1 MPFMHC
7 SKQCLRH
14 KHQAQAQNHLPKI
27 IQMKQNN
34 LALTFQLEQY
44 RAIFK
49 SPYIR
54 GLASAI
60 ALTAGGVSSYAHAA
74 TGDATFD
81 VDDWVKSLKDNGT
94 VTITGDKAN
103 TGDHG
108 KFEKV
113 GIQTTASGDT
123 HLTLSSQEKVLI
135 ENTVHPYTEN
145 HFTAADSKT
154 LSIKGEG
161 TIDVAAEGSST
172 NPGLFMVAKG
182 GGKLDVDVGN
192 ISVQSN
198 LQIATHGDA
207 SVASVAAKNI
217 VIGNNKFSGSTEKP
231 EESGR
236 ATIHVGGTVGHPQNF
251 SGDGTSTL
259 GNESTNITVNRDGKI
274 RLTSGKNNTVKAA
287 NVTVNGGVLSFAEG
301 KKDGTASYQVAN
313 TDVND
318 GNVTVKGGSNI
329 TIKGGSFNING
340 KSYVDLSDKLT
351 ADGASLNVADTAVI
365 AGHQDAAG
373 KGKIEVKGNA
383 SSEGTLNLSKEKL
396 VSFLTAKNAEGSQ
409 LQYVDENKQFKDPAN
424 KMGNATAGGVVL
436 SSGGGINFT
445 DSHVELA
452 DGKLKFSDKG
462 DTGAITLK
470 QDSFVRG
477 QHVSISKNIENANK
491 LNVQAKNLTLGSQ
504 KFDSSSTAL
513 GVKSLF
519 AQNVEFVA
527 ADDGN
532 YTLQDD
538 LVLQS
543 DKSETIKGCLKI
555 SSGSLT
561 IKGGDYHMEQGKDLI
576 IANVKPSTDTGPGSG
591 SGSGSTGSGSGTPSG
606 TASTAVAYAKALSG
620 EAGTGAVSG
629 EERLYALMSINGKA
643 AGEAA
648 GIADSGTT
656 STPAK
661 VALTIQ
667 DASLT
672 VNGGKLETTGENGIK
687 LVDGTLDA
695 RGASSYKIASASIE
709 LENTSSL
716 HLDGSKILELKEGKT
731 VEFKKDA
738 FAADAIK
745 TGANGNTS
753 TVNLANVGSM
763 TMDQFKDLKTKTTFE
778 GFFDGFAISDANA
791 KPEMG
796 LDELEQGTP
805 DGVYQNTQ
813 VKVPEAV
820 DQSISVGNVVVEA
833 SKPLDIAAGGGSSS
847 PDTSGNS
854 STLVKLTNAGAN
866 GNGKNNFVQTAD
878 GTITGVN
885 FKGAG
890 TALQLQ
896 GTGNI
901 GAIKAEAE
909 NQGQLLIGNNE
920 GSAPGMVTVKGD
932 IGAKDAGIGTVKV
945 QANSDLVV
953 EGSSVTTQNLQLA
966 QGSSLTAKES
976 LITITAGKNGSASS
990 AINGDIDAKEL
1001 KFDGSGSHVIAGNAS
1016 VQVENFTGSSGA
1028 TIQVGED
1035 KVGGLGADVL
1045 AKNMNLNGA
1054 TLFVDP
1060 DFNVQ
1065 ASYHVVENLAGTNDA
1080 HSAGTLSG
1088 TAVVGKNAVLAVG
1101 FESKDDVLSI
1111 IKDRLGAH
1119 GGFNSGSEIQNA
1131 LVVNK
1136 GIKLEGK
1143 DKIVVDPKAT
1153 GPDAATQAT
1162 AAVTFG
1168 ENTAMVITDN
1178 VYTVGSDGKKQGAAI
1193 DVTATDSKTVVADA
1207 KTTVLLSGKFNG
1219 NDTNVK
1225 IFAGA
1230 TNAPAI
1236 TATSTN
1242 GLLSGTIGTDGT
1254 IAKLNVNNKLLDEKF
1269 AKVSK
1274 PVREMLSETISG
1286 GNNVFDGTNGAGGEY
1301 IAKITT
1307 DSNTG
1312 LEADKAAHA
1321 AIYAGSAQASMA
1333 AVDALND
1340 AMQER
1345 AQSFAHVK
1353 KSSSQIFNQNDNLL
1367 NSTAS
1372 KPTEAVTGFWA
1383 NPNLRRTKAD
1393 GFNSSGATY
1402 GADVDL
1408 YGMSAGADLALG
1420 NLTVGAAASIGRGD
1434 AEGTGNGGGLKDDF
1448 DYYGIGAYASMAVG
1462 NFSLIGDASFNY
1474 IKHDISGYSGF
1485 AEYGN
1490 LGTKADSKAFSAG
1503 ANAMYT
1509 FNTPFFALTP
1519 HFGTRFTRL
1528 ETDSY
1533 NLGSAKGEIAN
1544 TSIDTVNIIS
1554 VPMGLTFSQDFYNNG
1569 WIVSPSLDLS
1579 VTLNEGDTELA
1590 SRTHFNGM
1598 KKDLNLNSEIMD
1610 DVTYGVKFGLNSSN
1624 GNFNSK
1630 VSVNYN
1636 GSDNTDSFS
1645 INAGASYNF

>member
-1 MPFMHC
+1 
-7 SKQCLRH
+7 
-14 KHQAQAQNHLPKI
+14 
-27 IQMKQNN
+27 MKQNN

-74 TGDATFD
+74 A
-81 VDDWVKSLKDNGT
+81 DDGVLDTDEWLKSLKDGNGT
-94 VTITGDKAN
+94 VTITGNDADK
-103 TGDHG
+103 GSGG
-108 KFEKV
+108 KFSQV
-113 GIQTTASGDT
+113 HITGASGDGV
-123 HLTLSSQEKVLI
+123 TLELKAEQKILI
-135 ENTVHPYTEN
+135 ENTKHPYTDNYFE
-145 HFTAADSKT
+145 AADSQK
-154 LSIKGEG
+154 LNIRGEG
-161 TIDVAAEGSST
+161 TIDVAAEGSSS

-192 ISVQSN
+192 INVQSN

-207 SVASVAAKNI
+207 SVASVAAQNI
-217 VIGNNKFSGSTEKP
+217 VIGNNKFSGSTDKP

-236 ATIHVGGTVGHPQNF
+236 ATIHVGGTVGNPQNF
-251 SGDGTSTL
+251 SGDGTSIL
-259 GNESTNITVNRDGKI
+259 GNESSNITVNRDGKI

-287 NVTVNGGVLSFAEG
+287 NVTVDGGVLSFAEG
-301 KKDGTASYQVAN
+301 VAGGKGTATYQVAN

-329 TIKGGSFNING
+329 TIKGGSFNLNG

-351 ADGASLNVADTAVI
+351 VDGASLNVADTAVI

-383 SSEGTLNLSKEKL
+383 ASEGTLNLSKDKL
-396 VSFLTAKNAEGSQ
+396 ISFLTARNADGSQ

-424 KMGNATAGGVVL
+424 KMGNATSGGVVL

-452 DGKLKFSDKG
+452 DSDLKFSDNG
-462 DTGAITLK
+462 GAGAITLK

-477 QHVSISKNIENANK
+477 QHVSISKNIENASK

-527 ADDGN
+527 ADNGN

-543 DKSETIKGCLKI
+543 DKSETIKGGLKI

-576 IANVKPSTDTGPGSG
+576 IANVKPSTDTGPGTG
-591 SGSGSTGSGSGTPSG
+591 SGSGSTGSGGGTPSG

-620 EAGTGAVSG
+620 EAGANAVSG

-656 STPAK
+656 SPPAK

-672 VNGGKLETTGENGIK
+672 VHGGKLETTGENGIK

-731 VEFKKDA
+731 VEFKEDA

-778 GFFDGFAISDANA
+778 GFFDGFAISNSDA

-796 LDELEQGTP
+796 LDDLEQGTP

-813 VKVPEAV
+813 VKVETNIDKSV
-820 DQSISVGNVVVEA
+820 SVGNVVVTA
-833 SKPLDIAAGGGSSS
+833 SPLDIAAGGSSS

-901 GAIKAEAE
+901 GAIKAEKE
-909 NQGQLLIGNNE
+909 NEGQLLIGNNE
-920 GSAPGMVTVKGD
+920 GSAPGKVTVKGD
-932 IGAKDAGIGTVKV
+932 IGASDKGIGTVKV

-953 EGSSVTTQNLQLA
+953 EGNSVTTQNLQLA

-1065 ASYHVVENLAGTNDA
+1065 ASYHVVENLAGANDA

-1101 FESKDDVLSI
+1101 FDSKDDVLSI

-1136 GIKLEGK
+1136 GIKLEGQ

-1178 VYTVGSDGKKQGAAI
+1178 VYTVGPDGKKTGAAI
-1193 DVTATDSKTVVADA
+1193 DVSGADNKTVVADA

-1236 TATSTN
+1236 NATSTN
-1242 GLLSGTIGTDGT
+1242 GLLSGTISPDGT
-1254 IAKLNVNNKLLDEKF
+1254 IAKLNVNTKLLDEKF

-1383 NPNLRRTKAD
+1383 SPNLRRTKAD

-1434 AEGTGNGGGLKDDF
+1434 AEGSGNGGGLKDDF

>member
-1 MPFMHC
+1 
-7 SKQCLRH
+7 
-14 KHQAQAQNHLPKI
+14 
-27 IQMKQNN
+27 MKQNN

-74 TGDATFD
+74 DGDSNLDSAKEWLD
-81 VDDWVKSLKDNGT
+81 SLKNGNGT
-94 VTITGDKAN
+94 ITITGVDTDK
-103 TGDHG
+103 GSGG
-108 KFEKV
+108 KFSQV
-113 GIQTTASGDT
+113 HITGASGDGV
-123 HLTLSSQEKVLI
+123 TLELKGEEKLLI
-135 ENTVHPYTEN
+135 ENTKHPYTDNYFEAGASQKLN
-145 HFTAADSKT
+145 
-154 LSIKGEG
+154 IRGEG
-161 TIDVAAEGSST
+161 TIDVAPEGSRT

-182 GGKLDVDVGN
+182 GGKLDVNVGN
-192 ISVQSN
+192 INVQSN
-198 LQIATHGDA
+198 MHIATHGDA
-207 SVASVAAKNI
+207 SVATVAAQNI
-217 VIGNNKFSGSTEKP
+217 VIGNNKFSGSTDKP

-236 ATIHVGGTVGHPQNF
+236 ATIHVGGTVDAPLNF
-251 SGDGTSTL
+251 SGDGTSIL
-259 GNESTNITVNRDGKI
+259 GNESSNITVNRDGKI

-301 KKDGTASYQVAN
+301 KKGGNAIYQVAN
-313 TDVND
+313 TDVNN
-318 GNVTVKGGSNI
+318 GNVSVKAGSNV
-329 TIKGGSFNING
+329 TIKGGSFNVNG
-340 KSYVDLSDKLT
+340 KSYVDLSDTLT
-351 ADGASLNVADTAVI
+351 VQSATFKVGDEAVL
-365 AGHQDAAG
+365 AGHESASGG
-373 KGKIEVKGNA
+373 KAKVVLSG
-383 SSEGTLNLSKEKL
+383 SSEGEATLELTKAKL
-396 VSFLTAKNAEGSQ
+396 KSFLKAQNADGSK
-409 LQYVDENKQFKDPAN
+409 LQYVDENAQFKDPNN
-424 KMGNATAGGVVL
+424 KLKNATAGSVVL
-436 SSGGGINFT
+436 NSGGGINFT

-452 DGKLKFSDKG
+452 DSDLKFSEKG
-462 DTGAITLK
+462 EAGAITLK
-470 QDSFVRG
+470 EDSFVRG
-477 QHVSISKNIENANK
+477 QHVSISKKIENANK

-543 DKSETIKGCLKI
+543 DKSETIKGGLKI

-576 IANVKPSTDTGPGSG
+576 IANVKPSTDTGPGTG
-591 SGSGSTGSGSGTPSG
+591 SGSGSTGSAGGTPSG

-620 EAGTGAVSG
+620 EAGANAVSG

-716 HLDGSKILELKEGKT
+716 HLDGSKILDLKEGKT
-731 VEFKKDA
+731 VEFKKDV
-738 FAADAIK
+738 FAEDAIK

-763 TMDQFKDLKTKTTFE
+763 TMEQFKDLKTKTTFE

-791 KPEMG
+791 KPEMNLG
-796 LDELEQGTP
+796 DLEQGTP

-813 VKVPEAV
+813 VKVPDAV
-820 DQSISVGNVVVEA
+820 EQSISVGNVVVEA

-920 GSAPGMVTVKGD
+920 GSAPGKVTVKGD
-932 IGAKDAGIGTVKV
+932 IGASDKGIGTVKV

-953 EGSSVTTQNLQLA
+953 EGSSVTTKNLQLA

-976 LITITAGKNGSASS
+976 LITITAGTTGSASS

-1035 KVGGLGADVL
+1035 KIGGLGADVL

-1065 ASYHVVENLAGTNDA
+1065 ASYHVVENLAGANDA

-1178 VYTVGSDGKKQGAAI
+1178 VYTVGPDGKKQGAAI
-1193 DVTATDSKTVVADA
+1193 DVTATDSKSVVADA

-1236 TATSTN
+1236 NATSTN
-1242 GLLSGTIGTDGT
+1242 GLLSGTISPDGT
-1254 IAKLNVNNKLLDEKF
+1254 IAKLNVNTKLLDEKF

-1383 NPNLRRTKAD
+1383 SPNLRRTKAD

>member
-1 MPFMHC
+1 
-7 SKQCLRH
+7 
-14 KHQAQAQNHLPKI
+14 
-27 IQMKQNN
+27 MKQNN

-74 TGDATFD
+74 DGDLDSTQKWLD
-81 VDDWVKSLKDNGT
+81 SLKAGNGT
-94 VTITGDKAN
+94 ITITGNDTDKG
-103 TGDHG
+103 TDG
-108 KFEKV
+108 KYSKV
-113 GIQTTASGDT
+113 TISGDSGDGV
-123 HLTLSSQEKVLI
+123 TLELKAEQKILI
-135 ENTVHPYTEN
+135 ENTKHPYKEN
-145 HFTAADSKT
+145 YFEAGASQK
-154 LSIKGEG
+154 LNIRGEG
-161 TIDVAAEGSST
+161 TIDVATEGSTT

-236 ATIHVGGTVGHPQNF
+236 ATIHVGGTVGAPQNF

-259 GNESTNITVNRDGKI
+259 GNESSNITVNRDGKI
-274 RLTSGKNNTVKAA
+274 RLNTGKNNTVKAA
-287 NVTVNGGVLSFAEG
+287 NVTVDGGVLSFAEG
-301 KKDGTASYQVAN
+301 VAGGKGTATYQVAN
-313 TDVND
+313 TDVNN
-318 GNVTVKGGSNI
+318 GNVSVKAGSNV
-329 TIKGGSFNING
+329 TIKGGSFNVNG
-340 KSYVDLSDKLT
+340 KSYVDLSDTLT
-351 ADGASLNVADTAVI
+351 VQSANFKVGDEAVL
-365 AGHQDAAG
+365 AGHESASGG
-373 KGKIEVKGNA
+373 KAKVVLSG
-383 SSEGTLNLSKEKL
+383 SSEGEATLELTKAKL
-396 VSFLTAKNAEGSQ
+396 KSFLKAQNADGSK
-409 LQYVDENKQFKDPAN
+409 LQYVDENAQFKDPN
-424 KMGNATAGGVVL
+424 KKLKNATAGSVVL
-436 SSGGGINFT
+436 NSGGGINFT

-452 DGKLKFSDKG
+452 DSDLKFSDKSEV
-462 DTGAITLK
+462 GAITIK
-470 QDSFVRG
+470 DNSFVRG
-477 QHVSISKNIENANK
+477 QHVSISKKIENAAK
-491 LNVQAKNLTLGSQ
+491 LNVQAKNLTLGS
-504 KFDSSSTAL
+504 KNFDSSSTAL

-543 DKSETIKGCLKI
+543 DKSETIKGGLKI

-591 SGSGSTGSGSGTPSG
+591 SGSSSGSGSTGSGSGTPSG

-716 HLDGSKILELKEGKT
+716 HLDGSKILDLKEGKT
-731 VEFKKDA
+731 VEFKKDV
-738 FAADAIK
+738 FAEDAIK

-763 TMDQFKDLKTKTTFE
+763 TMEQFKDLKTKTTFE
-778 GFFDGFAISDANA
+778 GFFDGFAITNSDA

-813 VKVPEAV
+813 VKVETNIDKSV
-820 DQSISVGNVVVEA
+820 SVGNVVVTA
-833 SKPLDIAAGGGSSS
+833 SPLDIAAGGSSS

-920 GSAPGMVTVKGD
+920 GSAPGKVTVKGD

-953 EGSSVTTQNLQLA
+953 EGSSVTTQNLQLD

-976 LITITAGKNGSASS
+976 LITITAGKTGSASS

-1065 ASYHVVENLAGTNDA
+1065 ASYHVVENLAGANDA

-1178 VYTVGSDGKKQGAAI
+1178 VYTVGPDGKKTGAAI
-1193 DVTATDSKTVVADA
+1193 DVTATDSKTVAANA

-1219 NDTNVK
+1219 NDTNVQ

-1230 TNAPAI
+1230 TNAPAMN
-1236 TATSTN
+1236 ATSTN
-1242 GLLSGTIGTDGT
+1242 GLLSGTIGPNGT
-1254 IAKLNVNNKLLDEKF
+1254 IDKLNVNTQLLDEKF

-1274 PVREMLSETISG
+1274 PVREMLTETISG

-1372 KPTEAVTGFWA
+1372 KPTEAVAGFWA
-1383 NPNLRRTKAD
+1383 SPNLRGTKAD

-1485 AEYGN
+1485 AEYGS

>member
-1 MPFMHC
+1 
-7 SKQCLRH
+7 
-14 KHQAQAQNHLPKI
+14 
-27 IQMKQNN
+27 MKQNN

-74 TGDATFD
+74 TGDGSLN
-81 VDDWVKSLKDNGT
+81 VDEWLESLKSGNGT
-94 VTITGDKAN
+94 VTITGVATDK
-103 TGDHG
+103 GSGG
-108 KFEKV
+108 KFEK
-113 GIQTTASGDT
+113 IEIENPSGSGSE
-123 HLTLSSQEKVLI
+123 LKLESNQKILI
-135 ENTVHPYTEN
+135 ESTAHPYTTN
-145 HFTAADSKT
+145 HMTANAQN

-161 TIDVAAEGSST
+161 TIDVAAEGGDK

-182 GGKLDVDVGN
+182 GGKLDVNVGN
-192 ISVQSN
+192 INVQSN

-217 VIGNNKFSGSTEKP
+217 VIGNNKFSCSTDKP

-236 ATIHVGGTVGHPQNF
+236 ATIHVGGTLDAPQNF
-251 SGDGTSTL
+251 SGDGTSIL

-329 TIKGGSFNING
+329 TIKGGSFNLNG

-351 ADGASLNVADTAVI
+351 VDGASLNVADTAVI

-477 QHVSISKNIENANK
+477 QHVSISKNIENASK
-491 LNVQAKNLTLGSQ
+491 LNVQAKNLTLGS
-504 KFDSSSTAL
+504 KNFDSSSTAL

-543 DKSETIKGCLKI
+543 DKSETIKGGLKI

-591 SGSGSTGSGSGTPSG
+591 SGSGSGSTGSGGGTASG

-648 GIADSGTT
+648 AIADSGTT
-656 STPAK
+656 SPPAK

-731 VEFKKDA
+731 VEFKKDV
-738 FAADAIK
+738 FAEDAIK

-763 TMDQFKDLKTKTTFE
+763 TMEQFKDLKTKTTFE

-791 KPEMG
+791 KPEMNLG
-796 LDELEQGTP
+796 DLEQGTP

-813 VKVPEAV
+813 VKVETNIDKSV
-820 DQSISVGNVVVEA
+820 SVGNVVVTA
-833 SKPLDIAAGGGSSS
+833 SPLEIAAGGSSS

-901 GAIKAEAE
+901 GAIKAEKE
-909 NQGQLLIGNNE
+909 NEGQLLIGNNE
-920 GSAPGMVTVKGD
+920 GSAPGKVTVKGD
-932 IGAKDAGIGTVKV
+932 IGASDKGIGTVKV

-1001 KFDGSGSHVIAGNAS
+1001 KFDGSGSHIIAGNAS

-1065 ASYHVVENLAGTNDA
+1065 ASYHVVENLAGANDA

-1101 FESKDDVLSI
+1101 FDSKDDVLSI

-1153 GPDAATQAT
+1153 GPDAATNAN

-1178 VYTVGSDGKKQGAAI
+1178 VYTVGPDGKKTGAAI
-1193 DVTATDSKTVVADA
+1193 DVTATDNKTVVADA

-1230 TNAPAI
+1230 TNAPAMN
-1236 TATSTN
+1236 ATSTN
-1242 GLLSGTIGTDGT
+1242 GLLSGTIGPDGT
-1254 IAKLNVNNKLLDEKF
+1254 IAKLDVNTKLLDEKF

-1434 AEGTGNGGGLKDDF
+1434 AEGSGNGGGLKDDF

>member
-1 MPFMHC
+1 
-7 SKQCLRH
+7 
-14 KHQAQAQNHLPKI
+14 
-27 IQMKQNN
+27 MKQNN

-74 TGDATFD
+74 DGDLDSTQKWLD
-81 VDDWVKSLKDNGT
+81 SLKAGNGT
-94 VTITGDKAN
+94 ITITGNDTDKG
-103 TGDHG
+103 TDG
-108 KFEKV
+108 KYSKV
-113 GIQTTASGDT
+113 TISGDSGDGV
-123 HLTLSSQEKVLI
+123 TLELKAEQKILI
-135 ENTVHPYTEN
+135 ENTKHPYKEN
-145 HFTAADSKT
+145 YFEAAASQKLNIT
-154 LSIKGEG
+154 GEG

-182 GGKLDVDVGN
+182 GGKLNVDVGN
-192 ISVQSN
+192 INVQSN
-198 LQIATHGDA
+198 MHIATHGDA
-207 SVASVAAKNI
+207 SVATVAAQNI
-217 VIGNNKFSGSTEKP
+217 VIGNNKFSGSTDKP

-236 ATIHVGGTVGHPQNF
+236 ATIHVGGPVDAPQNF
-251 SGDGTSTL
+251 SGDGTSIL

-274 RLTSGKNNTVKAA
+274 RLNTGKDNAVKAA
-287 NVTVNGGVLSFAEG
+287 NVTVNGGVISFAEG
-301 KKDGTASYQVAN
+301 KKGGNAIYQVAN
-313 TDVND
+313 TDVNN
-318 GNVTVKGGSNI
+318 GNVSVKAGSNV
-329 TIKGGSFNING
+329 TIKGGSFNLNG
-340 KSYVDLSDKLT
+340 KSYVDLSDTLTVQSANFKVGDEAVLAGHESASGGKAKLVLSGSAAGEAT
-351 ADGASLNVADTAVI
+351 LELTKAKLKSFLKAQNADG
-365 AGHQDAAG
+365 
-373 KGKIEVKGNA
+373 
-383 SSEGTLNLSKEKL
+383 SK
-396 VSFLTAKNAEGSQ
+396 
-409 LQYVDENKQFKDPAN
+409 LQYVDENAQFKDPNN
-424 KMGNATAGGVVL
+424 KLKNATAGSVVL
-436 SSGGGINFT
+436 NSGGGINFT

-452 DGKLKFSDKG
+452 DSDLKFSEKG
-462 DTGAITLK
+462 EAGAITLK
-470 QDSFVRG
+470 EDSFVRG
-477 QHVSISKNIENANK
+477 QHVSISKKIENASK
-491 LNVQAKNLTLGSQ
+491 LNVQAKNLTLGS
-504 KFDSSSTAL
+504 KNFDSSSTAL

-543 DKSETIKGCLKI
+543 DKSETIKGGLKI

-576 IANVKPSTDTGPGSG
+576 IANVKPSTDTGPGSGSG

-716 HLDGSKILELKEGKT
+716 HLDGSKILDLKEGKT
-731 VEFKKDA
+731 VEFKKDV
-738 FAADAIK
+738 FAEDAIK

-763 TMDQFKDLKTKTTFE
+763 TMEQFKDLKTKTTFE
-778 GFFDGFAISDANA
+778 GFFDGFAITNSDA

-796 LDELEQGTP
+796 LDDLEQGTP

-813 VKVPEAV
+813 VKVETNIDKSV
-820 DQSISVGNVVVEA
+820 SVGNVVVTA
-833 SKPLDIAAGGGSSS
+833 SPLEIAAGGGSSS

-901 GAIKAEAE
+901 GAIKAEKE
-909 NQGQLLIGNNE
+909 NEGQLLIGNNE
-920 GSAPGMVTVKGD
+920 GSAPGKVTVKGD

-953 EGSSVTTQNLQLA
+953 EGSSVTTKNLQLA

-976 LITITAGKNGSASS
+976 LITITAGTTGSASS

-1065 ASYHVVENLAGTNDA
+1065 ASYHVVENLAGANDA

-1136 GIKLEGK
+1136 GIKLEGQ

-1178 VYTVGSDGKKQGAAI
+1178 VYTVGPDGKKTGAAI

-1219 NDTNVK
+1219 NDTNVQ

-1230 TNAPAI
+1230 TNAPAMN
-1236 TATSTN
+1236 ATSTN
-1242 GLLSGTIGTDGT
+1242 GLLSGTIGTNGT
-1254 IAKLNVNNKLLDEKF
+1254 IDKLNVNTKLLDEKF

-1383 NPNLRRTKAD
+1383 NPNLRRTKSD

>member
-1 MPFMHC
+1 
-7 SKQCLRH
+7 
-14 KHQAQAQNHLPKI
+14 
-27 IQMKQNN
+27 MKQNN

-74 TGDATFD
+74 DGDSNLDSAKEWLD
-81 VDDWVKSLKDNGT
+81 SLKNGNGT
-94 VTITGDKAN
+94 ITITGVDTDK
-103 TGDHG
+103 GSGG
-108 KFEKV
+108 KFSQV
-113 GIQTTASGDT
+113 HITGASGDGV
-123 HLTLSSQEKVLI
+123 TLELKGEEKLLI
-135 ENTVHPYTEN
+135 ENTKHPYTDNYFEAGASQKLN
-145 HFTAADSKT
+145 
-154 LSIKGEG
+154 IRGEG

-287 NVTVNGGVLSFAEG
+287 NVTVDGGVLSFAEG
-301 KKDGTASYQVAN
+301 VAGGKGTATYQVAN

-329 TIKGGSFNING
+329 TIKGGSFNLNG

-351 ADGASLNVADTAVI
+351 VDGASLNVADTAVI

-491 LNVQAKNLTLGSQ
+491 LNVQAKNLTLGS
-504 KFDSSSTAL
+504 KNFDSSSTAL

-543 DKSETIKGCLKI
+543 DKSETIKGGLKI

-576 IANVKPSTDTGPGSG
+576 IANVKPSTDTGPGSGSG

-672 VNGGKLETTGENGIK
+672 INGGKLETTGENGIK

-731 VEFKKDA
+731 VEFKKDV
-738 FAADAIK
+738 FAEDAIK

-763 TMDQFKDLKTKTTFE
+763 TMEQFKDLKTKTTFE
-778 GFFDGFAISDANA
+778 GFFDGFAITNSDA
-791 KPEMG
+791 KPEMNLG
-796 LDELEQGTP
+796 DLEQGTP

-813 VKVPEAV
+813 VKVETNIDKSV
-820 DQSISVGNVVVEA
+820 SVGNVVVTA
-833 SKPLDIAAGGGSSS
+833 SPLEIAAGGSSS

-885 FKGAG
+885 FNGAG

-901 GAIKAEAE
+901 GAIKAEKE
-909 NQGQLLIGNNE
+909 NEGQLLIGNNE
-920 GSAPGMVTVKGD
+920 GSAPGKVTVKGD

-1001 KFDGSGSHVIAGNAS
+1001 KFDGSGSHVIAGNSS

-1178 VYTVGSDGKKQGAAI
+1178 VYTVGPDGKKTGAAI
-1193 DVTATDSKTVVADA
+1193 DVTATDSKTVAANA

-1219 NDTNVK
+1219 NDTNVQ

-1230 TNAPAI
+1230 TNAPAMN
-1236 TATSTN
+1236 ATSTN
-1242 GLLSGTIGTDGT
+1242 GLLSGTIGPNGT
-1254 IAKLNVNNKLLDEKF
+1254 IDKLNVNTQLLDEKF

-1372 KPTEAVTGFWA
+1372 KPTEAVAGFWA
-1383 NPNLRRTKAD
+1383 SPNLRRTKAD

>member
-1 MPFMHC
+1 
-7 SKQCLRH
+7 
-14 KHQAQAQNHLPKI
+14 
-27 IQMKQNN
+27 MKQNN

-74 TGDATFD
+74 DGDSNLDSAKEWLD
-81 VDDWVKSLKDNGT
+81 SLKNGNGT
-94 VTITGDKAN
+94 ITITGVDTDK
-103 TGDHG
+103 GSGG
-108 KFEKV
+108 KFSQV
-113 GIQTTASGDT
+113 HITGASGDGV
-123 HLTLSSQEKVLI
+123 TLELKGEEKLLI
-135 ENTVHPYTEN
+135 ENTKHPYTDNYFEAGASQKLN
-145 HFTAADSKT
+145 
-154 LSIKGEG
+154 IRGEG

-192 ISVQSN
+192 INVQSN
-198 LQIATHGDA
+198 MLIATHGDA

-236 ATIHVGGTVGHPQNF
+236 ATIHVGGTVGAPQNF

-287 NVTVNGGVLSFAEG
+287 NVTVDGGVLSFAEG
-301 KKDGTASYQVAN
+301 KKGGNAIYQVAN
-313 TDVND
+313 TDVNN
-318 GNVTVKGGSNI
+318 GNVSVKAGSNV
-329 TIKGGSFNING
+329 TIKGGSFNVNG
-340 KSYVDLSDKLT
+340 KSYVDLSDTLT
-351 ADGASLNVADTAVI
+351 VQSATFKVGDEAVL
-365 AGHQDAAG
+365 AGHESASGG
-373 KGKIEVKGNA
+373 KAKVVLSG
-383 SSEGTLNLSKEKL
+383 SSEGEATLELTKAKL
-396 VSFLTAKNAEGSQ
+396 KSFLKAQNADGSK
-409 LQYVDENKQFKDPAN
+409 LQYVDENAQFKDPNN
-424 KMGNATAGGVVL
+424 KLKNATAGSVVL
-436 SSGGGINFT
+436 NSGGGINFT

-452 DGKLKFSDKG
+452 DSDLKFSDKSEV
-462 DTGAITLK
+462 GAITIK
-470 QDSFVRG
+470 DNSFVRG
-477 QHVSISKNIENANK
+477 QHVSISKKIENASK
-491 LNVQAKNLTLGSQ
+491 LNVQAKNLTLGS
-504 KFDSSSTAL
+504 KNFDSSSTAL
-513 GVKSLF
+513 GVKGLF

-543 DKSETIKGCLKI
+543 DKSETIKGGLKI

-576 IANVKPSTDTGPGSG
+576 IANVKPSTDNGPGSGSG

-731 VEFKKDA
+731 VEFKKDV
-738 FAADAIK
+738 FAEDAIK

-763 TMDQFKDLKTKTTFE
+763 TMEQFKDLKTKTTFE

-791 KPEMG
+791 KPEMNLG
-796 LDELEQGTP
+796 DLEQGTP

-813 VKVPEAV
+813 VKVPESV
-820 DQSISVGNVVVEA
+820 EQSISVGNVVVEA
-833 SKPLDIAAGGGSSS
+833 SKPLDIAAGGSTS
-847 PDTSGNS
+847 PDTSASS

-866 GNGKNNFVQTAD
+866 GNSKNNFVQTAD

-901 GAIKAEAE
+901 GAIKAEKE
-909 NQGQLLIGNNE
+909 NEGQLLIGNNE
-920 GSAPGMVTVKGD
+920 GSAPGKVTVKGD
-932 IGAKDAGIGTVKV
+932 IGASDKGIGTVKV

-976 LITITAGKNGSASS
+976 LITITAGKTGSASS

-1065 ASYHVVENLAGTNDA
+1065 ASYHVVENLAGANDA

-1136 GIKLEGK
+1136 GIKLNGQ

-1153 GPDAATQAT
+1153 GPDAANNAN

-1193 DVTATDSKTVVADA
+1193 DVSGADNKTVIADA

-1230 TNAPAI
+1230 TNAPAM

-1242 GLLSGTIGTDGT
+1242 GLLSGTIGPDGT
-1254 IAKLNVNNKLLDEKF
+1254 IDKLNLNNKLLNEKF

-1383 NPNLRRTKAD
+1383 SPNLRRTKAD

>member
-1 MPFMHC
+1 
-7 SKQCLRH
+7 
-14 KHQAQAQNHLPKI
+14 
-27 IQMKQNN
+27 MKQNN

-74 TGDATFD
+74 A
-81 VDDWVKSLKDNGT
+81 DDGVLDTDEWLQSLKDGNGT
-94 VTITGDKAN
+94 VTITGEDADKG
-103 TGDHG
+103 TGG
-108 KFEKV
+108 KYTNVHITGK
-113 GIQTTASGDT
+113 SGDGV
-123 HLTLSSQEKVLI
+123 TLELKGEEKLLI
-135 ENTVHPYTEN
+135 ENTKHPYQQN
-145 HFTAADSKT
+145 YFTAKDQEK
-154 LSIKGEG
+154 LSVKGEG
-161 TIDVAAEGSST
+161 TIDIAAEQATSSPTIGMLLSSRGSGEL
-172 NPGLFMVAKG
+172 NVN
-182 GGKLDVDVGN
+182 VGN
-192 ISVQSN
+192 LNVQGSAIIVTN
-198 LQIATHGDA
+198 GENAK
-207 SVASVAAKNI
+207 ASVAAQNI
-217 VIGNNKFSGSTEKP
+217 TIGNNNFIPEGEKQQ
-231 EESGR
+231 GR
-236 ATIHVGGTVGHPQNF
+236 ATLYVGGPTDTV
-251 SGDGTSTL
+251 SSETYDAKGTSVL
-259 GNESTNITVNRDGKI
+259 GNATTNIQVNSDGKL
-274 RLTSGKNNTVKAA
+274 RLSAGNKNKVVAA
-287 NVTVNGGVLSFAEG
+287 NVNVDGGVLNFAQG
-301 KKDGTASYQVAN
+301 PDDGSGTATYEVATTN
-313 TDVND
+313 VNN
-318 GNVTVKGGSNI
+318 GNVSVKKNANI
-329 TIKGGSFNING
+329 TIKGGSFNVNG
-340 KSYVDLSDKLT
+340 KSYVDLSDTLT
-351 ADGASLNVADTAVI
+351 VQSATFKVGDEAVLAGNESASGGKAKVVLS
-365 AGHQDAAG
+365 GSAAG
-373 KGKIEVKGNA
+373 EA
-383 SSEGTLNLSKEKL
+383 TLELTKAKL
-396 VSFLTAKNAEGSQ
+396 KSFLKAQNADGSQ
-409 LQYVDENKQFKDPAN
+409 LQYVDENAQFKDPNN
-424 KMGNATAGGVVL
+424 KLKNATAGSVVL
-436 SSGGGINFT
+436 NSGGGINFT

-452 DGKLKFSDKG
+452 DSDLKFSEKG
-462 DTGAITLK
+462 DVGAITLK
-470 QDSFVRG
+470 ENGFVRG
-477 QHVSISKNIENANK
+477 QHVSISKKIENAAK
-491 LNVQAKNLTLGSQ
+491 LNVQAKNLTLGS
-504 KFDSSSTAL
+504 KNFDSSSTAL

-543 DKSETIKGCLKI
+543 DKSETIKGGLKI

-591 SGSGSTGSGSGTPSG
+591 SGSSSGSGSTGSGGGTASG

-695 RGASSYKIASASIE
+695 RDASSYKIASASIE

-716 HLDGSKILELKEGKT
+716 HLDGSKILDLKEGKT
-731 VEFKKDA
+731 VEFKKDV
-738 FAADAIK
+738 FAEDAIK

-763 TMDQFKDLKTKTTFE
+763 TIEQFKDLKTKTTFE
-778 GFFDGFAISDANA
+778 GFFDGFAITNSDA
-791 KPEMG
+791 KPEMNLG
-796 LDELEQGTP
+796 DLEQGTP

-813 VKVPEAV
+813 VKVETNIDKSV
-820 DQSISVGNVVVEA
+820 SVGNVVVTA
-833 SKPLDIAAGGGSSS
+833 SPLEIAAGGSSS

-976 LITITAGKNGSASS
+976 LITITAGNTGSASS

-1065 ASYHVVENLAGTNDA
+1065 ASYHVVENLAGANDA

-1153 GPDAATQAT
+1153 GPDAATQPT

-1254 IAKLNVNNKLLDEKF
+1254 IAKLDVNTKLLDEKF

-1383 NPNLRRTKAD
+1383 SPNLRRTKAD

-1434 AEGTGNGGGLKDDF
+1434 AEGSGNGGGLKDDF

>member
-1 MPFMHC
+1 
-7 SKQCLRH
+7 
-14 KHQAQAQNHLPKI
+14 
-27 IQMKQNN
+27 MKQNN

-74 TGDATFD
+74 AGDGSLN
-81 VDDWVKSLKDNGT
+81 VDEWLESLKSGNGT
-94 VTITGDKAN
+94 VTITGVATDK
-103 TGDHG
+103 GSGG
-108 KFEKV
+108 KFEK
-113 GIQTTASGDT
+113 IEIENPSGSGSE
-123 HLTLSSQEKVLI
+123 LKLESNQKILI
-135 ENTVHPYTEN
+135 ESTAHPYTTN
-145 HFTAADSKT
+145 HMTANAQN

-161 TIDVAAEGSST
+161 TIDVAAEQT
-172 NPGLFMVAKG
+172 AATPNGLFMDAKAN
-182 GGKLDVDVGN
+182 GKLDVDVGN
-192 ISVQSN
+192 INVQSN
-198 LQIATHGDA
+198 LVITTNGAD
-207 SVASVAAKNI
+207 SVAKVAAKNI
-217 VIGNNKFSGSTEKP
+217 TIGDNKFTASGSAP
-231 EESGR
+231 EHYGR
-236 ATIHVGGTVGHPQNF
+236 ATLNVGSPVTDIQF
-251 SGDGTSTL
+251 SGDGQSIL
-259 GNESTNITVNRDGKI
+259 GNESTNITVNRDGKL
-274 RLTSGKNNTVKAA
+274 RLSTGKDNVVKAA
-287 NVTVNGGVLSFAEG
+287 NVTVDGGVLSFAEG
-301 KKDGTASYQVAN
+301 KKDGTATYQVAN

-329 TIKGGSFNING
+329 TIKGGSFNLNG

-351 ADGASLNVADTAVI
+351 VDGASLNVADTAVI

-477 QHVSISKNIENANK
+477 QHVSISKKIENAAK
-491 LNVQAKNLTLGSQ
+491 LNVQAKNLTLGS
-504 KFDSSSTAL
+504 KNFDSSSTAL
-513 GVKSLF
+513 GVKGLF

-543 DKSETIKGCLKI
+543 DKSETIKGGLKI

-591 SGSGSTGSGSGTPSG
+591 SGSGSGSTGSGGGTASG

-716 HLDGSKILELKEGKT
+716 HLDGSKILDLKEGKT
-731 VEFKKDA
+731 VEFKKDV
-738 FAADAIK
+738 FAEDAIK

-763 TMDQFKDLKTKTTFE
+763 TMDQFKDLKQKTTFE

-791 KPEMG
+791 KPEMNLG
-796 LDELEQGTP
+796 DLEQGTP

-820 DQSISVGNVVVEA
+820 EQSISVGNVVVEA
-833 SKPLDIAAGGGSSS
+833 SKPLDIAAGGSSS

-854 STLVKLTNAGAN
+854 TTLVKLTNAGAN

-920 GSAPGMVTVKGD
+920 GSAPGKVTVKGD
-932 IGAKDAGIGTVKV
+932 IGASDKGIGTVKV

-1065 ASYHVVENLAGTNDA
+1065 ASYHVVENLAGANDA
-1080 HSAGTLSG
+1080 HSSGTLSG

-1101 FESKDDVLSI
+1101 FDSKDDVLSI

-1136 GIKLEGK
+1136 GIKLEGQ

-1178 VYTVGSDGKKQGAAI
+1178 VYTVGPDGKKQGAAI
-1193 DVTATDSKTVVADA
+1193 DVTATDSKSVVADA

-1383 NPNLRRTKAD
+1383 NPNLRRTKSD

>member
-1 MPFMHC
+1 
-7 SKQCLRH
+7 
-14 KHQAQAQNHLPKI
+14 
-27 IQMKQNN
+27 MKQNN

-74 TGDATFD
+74 A
-81 VDDWVKSLKDNGT
+81 DDGVLDTDEWLKSLKDGNGT
-94 VTITGDKAN
+94 VTITGNDADK
-103 TGDHG
+103 GSGG
-108 KFEKV
+108 KFSQV
-113 GIQTTASGDT
+113 HITGASGDGV
-123 HLTLSSQEKVLI
+123 TLELKGEEKLLI
-135 ENTVHPYTEN
+135 ENTKHPYTDNYFEAGASQKLN
-145 HFTAADSKT
+145 IT
-154 LSIKGEG
+154 GEG
-161 TIDVAAEGSST
+161 TIDVAAEGGDK

-182 GGKLDVDVGN
+182 GGKLDVNVGN
-192 ISVQSN
+192 INVQSN

-207 SVASVAAKNI
+207 SVASVAATNI

-236 ATIHVGGTVGHPQNF
+236 ATIHVGGTVDAPQNF
-251 SGDGTSTL
+251 SGDGTSIL

-274 RLTSGKNNTVKAA
+274 RLNTGKDNAVKAA
-287 NVTVNGGVLSFAEG
+287 NVTVNGGVISFAEG
-301 KKDGTASYQVAN
+301 KKGGNAIYQVAN
-313 TDVND
+313 TDVNN
-318 GNVTVKGGSNI
+318 GNVSVKAGSNV
-329 TIKGGSFNING
+329 TIKGGSFNVNG
-340 KSYVDLSDKLT
+340 KSYVDLSDTLT
-351 ADGASLNVADTAVI
+351 VQSATFKVGDEAVL
-365 AGHQDAAG
+365 AGHESASGG
-373 KGKIEVKGNA
+373 KAKVVLSG
-383 SSEGTLNLSKEKL
+383 SSEGEATLELTKAKL
-396 VSFLTAKNAEGSQ
+396 KSFLKAQNADGSK
-409 LQYVDENKQFKDPAN
+409 LQYVDENAQFKDPNN
-424 KMGNATAGGVVL
+424 KLKNATAGSVVL
-436 SSGGGINFT
+436 NSGGGINFT

-452 DGKLKFSDKG
+452 DSDLKFSEKG
-462 DTGAITLK
+462 EAGAITLK
-470 QDSFVRG
+470 EDSFVRG
-477 QHVSISKNIENANK
+477 QHVSISKKIENANK

-543 DKSETIKGCLKI
+543 DKSETIKGGLKI

-731 VEFKKDA
+731 VEFKKDV
-738 FAADAIK
+738 FAEDAIK

-763 TMDQFKDLKTKTTFE
+763 TMEQFKDLKTKTTFE
-778 GFFDGFAISDANA
+778 GFFDGFAITNSDA
-791 KPEMG
+791 KPEMNLG
-796 LDELEQGTP
+796 DLEQGTP

-813 VKVPEAV
+813 VKVETNIDKSV
-820 DQSISVGNVVVEA
+820 SVGNVVVTA
-833 SKPLDIAAGGGSSS
+833 SPLEIAAGGSSS

-920 GSAPGMVTVKGD
+920 GSAPGKVTVKGD
-932 IGAKDAGIGTVKV
+932 IGASDKGIGTVKV

-976 LITITAGKNGSASS
+976 LITITAGKTGSASS

-1065 ASYHVVENLAGTNDA
+1065 ASYHVVENLAGANDA

-1153 GPDAATQAT
+1153 GPDAATNAN

-1193 DVTATDSKTVVADA
+1193 DVTATDSKSVVADA

-1242 GLLSGTIGTDGT
+1242 GLLSGTISPDGT
-1254 IAKLNVNNKLLDEKF
+1254 IAKLNVNTKLLDEKF

-1383 NPNLRRTKAD
+1383 SPNLRRTKAD

-1434 AEGTGNGGGLKDDF
+1434 AEGSGNGGGLKDDF

>member
-1 MPFMHC
+1 
-7 SKQCLRH
+7 
-14 KHQAQAQNHLPKI
+14 
-27 IQMKQNN
+27 MKQNN

-60 ALTAGGVSSYAHAA
+60 AITAGGVSSYAHAA
-74 TGDATFD
+74 DGDLDSTQKWLD
-81 VDDWVKSLKDNGT
+81 SLKAGNGT
-94 VTITGDKAN
+94 ITITGNDTDKG
-103 TGDHG
+103 TDG
-108 KFEKV
+108 KYSKV
-113 GIQTTASGDT
+113 TISGDSGDGV
-123 HLTLSSQEKVLI
+123 TLELKAEQKILI
-135 ENTVHPYTEN
+135 ENTKHPYKEN
-145 HFTAADSKT
+145 YFEAAASQK
-154 LSIKGEG
+154 LNIRGEG
-161 TIDVAAEGSST
+161 TIDVAPEGSST

-182 GGKLDVDVGN
+182 GGKLDVNVGN
-192 ISVQSN
+192 INVQSN
-198 LQIATHGDA
+198 MHIATHGDA
-207 SVASVAAKNI
+207 SVATVAAQNI
-217 VIGNNKFSGSTEKP
+217 VIGNNKFTGSTDKP

-236 ATIHVGGTVGHPQNF
+236 ATIHVGGTVDAPQNF
-251 SGDGTSTL
+251 SGDGTSIL
-259 GNESTNITVNRDGKI
+259 GNESSNITVNRDGKI
-274 RLTSGKNNTVKAA
+274 RLNTGKDNAVKAA
-287 NVTVNGGVLSFAEG
+287 NVTVDGGVISFAEG
-301 KKDGTASYQVAN
+301 KKGGNAIYQVAN
-313 TDVND
+313 TDVNN
-318 GNVTVKGGSNI
+318 GNVSVKAGSNV
-329 TIKGGSFNING
+329 TIKGGSFNVNG
-340 KSYVDLSDKLT
+340 KSYVDLSDTLT
-351 ADGASLNVADTAVI
+351 VQSATFKVGDEAVL
-365 AGHQDAAG
+365 AGHESASGG
-373 KGKIEVKGNA
+373 KAKVVLSG
-383 SSEGTLNLSKEKL
+383 SSEGEATLELTKAKL
-396 VSFLTAKNAEGSQ
+396 KSFLKAQNADGSK
-409 LQYVDENKQFKDPAN
+409 LQYVDENEQFKNPAN
-424 KMGNATAGGVVL
+424 KLKNATAGSVVL
-436 SSGGGINFT
+436 NSGGGINFT

-452 DGKLKFSDKG
+452 DSDLKFSDG
-462 DTGAITLK
+462 STSAVGSITVN
-470 QDSFVRG
+470 DGGFVRG
-477 QHVSISKNIENANK
+477 QHVSISKKIENAAK
-491 LNVQAKNLTLGSQ
+491 LNVQAKNLTLGS
-504 KFDSSSTAL
+504 KNFDSSSTAL
-513 GVKSLF
+513 GVKGLF

-543 DKSETIKGCLKI
+543 DKSETIKGGLKI

-576 IANVKPSTDTGPGSG
+576 IANVKPSTDNGPGSG

-716 HLDGSKILELKEGKT
+716 HLDGSKILDLKEGKT
-731 VEFKKDA
+731 VEFKKDV
-738 FAADAIK
+738 FAEDAIK

-763 TMDQFKDLKTKTTFE
+763 TMEQFKDLKTKTTFE

-791 KPEMG
+791 KPEMNLG
-796 LDELEQGTP
+796 DLEQGTP

-813 VKVPEAV
+813 VKVETNIDKSV
-820 DQSISVGNVVVEA
+820 SVGNVVVTA
-833 SKPLDIAAGGGSSS
+833 SPLEIAAGGSSS

-920 GSAPGMVTVKGD
+920 GSAPGKVTVKGD

-976 LITITAGKNGSASS
+976 LITITAGTTGSASS

-1065 ASYHVVENLAGTNDA
+1065 ASYHVVENLAGANDA

-1101 FESKDDVLSI
+1101 FDNKDDVLSI

-1178 VYTVGSDGKKQGAAI
+1178 VYTVGPDGKKTGAAI
-1193 DVTATDSKTVVADA
+1193 DVTATDSKSVVADA

-1254 IAKLNVNNKLLDEKF
+1254 IAKLNVNTKLLDEKF

-1312 LEADKAAHA
+1312 LEADKAAHT

>member
-1 MPFMHC
+1 
-7 SKQCLRH
+7 
-14 KHQAQAQNHLPKI
+14 
-27 IQMKQNN
+27 MKQNN

-74 TGDATFD
+74 A
-81 VDDWVKSLKDNGT
+81 DDGVLDTDEWLKSLKDGNGT
-94 VTITGDKAN
+94 VTITGNDADK
-103 TGDHG
+103 GSGG
-108 KFEKV
+108 KFSQV
-113 GIQTTASGDT
+113 HITGASGDGV
-123 HLTLSSQEKVLI
+123 TLELKAEQKILI
-135 ENTVHPYTEN
+135 ENTKHPYTDNYFEAGASQKLN
-145 HFTAADSKT
+145 
-154 LSIKGEG
+154 IRGEG
-161 TIDVAAEGSST
+161 TIDVATEGSSS

-192 ISVQSN
+192 INVQSN
-198 LQIATHGDA
+198 MQIATHGDA

-217 VIGNNKFSGSTEKP
+217 VIGNNKFSGSTDKP

-236 ATIHVGGTVGHPQNF
+236 ATIHVGGTVGQPQNF

-287 NVTVNGGVLSFAEG
+287 NVTVDGGVISFAEG
-301 KKDGTASYQVAN
+301 VAGGKGTATYQVAN

-329 TIKGGSFNING
+329 TIKGGSFNLNG

-351 ADGASLNVADTAVI
+351 VDGASLNVADTAVI

-383 SSEGTLNLSKEKL
+383 ASEGTLNLSKDKL
-396 VSFLTAKNAEGSQ
+396 ISFLTARNSDGSQ

-424 KMGNATAGGVVL
+424 KMGNATSGGVVL

-452 DGKLKFSDKG
+452 DSDLKFSEKG
-462 DTGAITLK
+462 EAGAITLK
-470 QDSFVRG
+470 EDSFVRG
-477 QHVSISKNIENANK
+477 QHVSISKKIENANK
-491 LNVQAKNLTLGSQ
+491 LNVQAKNLTLGS
-504 KFDSSSTAL
+504 KNFDSSSTAL

-543 DKSETIKGCLKI
+543 DKSETIKGGLKI

-591 SGSGSTGSGSGTPSG
+591 SGSSSGSGSTGSGGGTASG

-687 LVDGTLDA
+687 LIDGTLDA

-709 LENTSSL
+709 LDNTSSL
-716 HLDGSKILELKEGKT
+716 YLDGSKILDLKEGKT
-731 VEFKKDA
+731 VEFKKDV
-738 FAADAIK
+738 FAEDAIK

-763 TMDQFKDLKTKTTFE
+763 TMEQFKDLKTKTTFE

-791 KPEMG
+791 KPEMNLG
-796 LDELEQGTP
+796 DLEQGTP

-813 VKVPEAV
+813 VKVETNIDKSV
-820 DQSISVGNVVVEA
+820 SVGNVVVTA
-833 SKPLDIAAGGGSSS
+833 SPLEIAAGGSSS

-920 GSAPGMVTVKGD
+920 GSAPGKVTVKGD
-932 IGAKDAGIGTVKV
+932 IGASDKGIGTVKV

-953 EGSSVTTQNLQLA
+953 EGNSVTTKNLQLA

-976 LITITAGKNGSASS
+976 LITITAGKTGSASS

-1065 ASYHVVENLAGTNDA
+1065 ASYHVVENLAGANDA

-1136 GIKLEGK
+1136 GIKLNGQ

-1153 GPDAATQAT
+1153 GPDAANNAN

-1193 DVTATDSKTVVADA
+1193 DVSGADNKTVVADA

-1230 TNAPAI
+1230 TNAPAM

-1242 GLLSGTIGTDGT
+1242 GLLSGTISPDGT
-1254 IAKLNVNNKLLDEKF
+1254 IAKLNVNTKLLDEKF

-1383 NPNLRRTKAD
+1383 NPNLRRNKAD

-1579 VTLNEGDTELA
+1579 VTLTEGDTELA

>member
-1 MPFMHC
+1 
-7 SKQCLRH
+7 
-14 KHQAQAQNHLPKI
+14 
-27 IQMKQNN
+27 MKQNN

-74 TGDATFD
+74 AGDGSLN
-81 VDDWVKSLKDNGT
+81 VDEWLESLKSGNGT
-94 VTITGDKAN
+94 VTITGVATDK
-103 TGDHG
+103 GSGG
-108 KFEKV
+108 KFEK
-113 GIQTTASGDT
+113 IEIENPSGSGSE
-123 HLTLSSQEKVLI
+123 LKLESNQKILI
-135 ENTVHPYTEN
+135 ESTAHPYTTN
-145 HFTAADSKT
+145 HMTANAQN

-161 TIDVAAEGSST
+161 TIDIAAEQT
-172 NPGLFMVAKG
+172 AATPNGLFMDAKAS
-182 GGKLDVDVGN
+182 GKLDVDVGN
-192 ISVQSN
+192 INVQSN
-198 LQIATHGDA
+198 LAITTNGAD
-207 SVASVAAKNI
+207 SVAKVAAKNI
-217 VIGNNKFSGSTEKP
+217 TIGDNKFTASGSAP
-231 EESGR
+231 EYYGR
-236 ATIHVGGTVGHPQNF
+236 ATLNVGAPVADIQF
-251 SGDGTSTL
+251 SGDGQSIL
-259 GNESTNITVNRDGKI
+259 GNESTNITVNRDGKL
-274 RLTSGKNNTVKAA
+274 RLSTGKDNVVKAA

-301 KKDGTASYQVAN
+301 KKDDTASYQVAN

-329 TIKGGSFNING
+329 TIKGGSFNLNG

-351 ADGASLNVADTAVI
+351 VDGASLNVADTAVI

-383 SSEGTLNLSKEKL
+383 ASEGTLNLSKDKL
-396 VSFLTAKNAEGSQ
+396 ISFLTAKNSDGSP

-424 KMGNATAGGVVL
+424 KMGNATSGGVVL

-452 DGKLKFSDKG
+452 DGKLTFADSG
-462 DTGAITLK
+462 EAGAITLK

-477 QHVSISKNIENANK
+477 QDVSISKNIENASK

-543 DKSETIKGCLKI
+543 DKSETIKGGLKI

-576 IANVKPSTDTGPGSG
+576 IANVKPSTDTGPGTG
-591 SGSGSTGSGSGTPSG
+591 SGSGSTGSGGGTPSG

-620 EAGTGAVSG
+620 EAGANAVSG

-656 STPAK
+656 SPPAK

-716 HLDGSKILELKEGKT
+716 HLDGSKILDLKEGKT
-731 VEFKKDA
+731 VEFKKDV
-738 FAADAIK
+738 FAEDAIK

-763 TMDQFKDLKTKTTFE
+763 TMEQFKDLKTKTTFE
-778 GFFDGFAISDANA
+778 GFFDGFAITNSDA

-796 LDELEQGTP
+796 LDDLEQGTP

-813 VKVPEAV
+813 VKVETNIDKSV
-820 DQSISVGNVVVEA
+820 SVGNVVVTA
-833 SKPLDIAAGGGSSS
+833 SPLEIAAGGGSSS

-885 FKGAG
+885 FKDAG

-901 GAIKAEAE
+901 GAIKAEKE
-909 NQGQLLIGNNE
+909 NEGQLLIGNNE
-920 GSAPGMVTVKGD
+920 GSAPGKVTVKGD
-932 IGAKDAGIGTVKV
+932 IGASDKGIGTVKV

-1065 ASYHVVENLAGTNDA
+1065 ASYHVVENLAGANDA

-1136 GIKLEGK
+1136 GIKLNGQ

-1193 DVTATDSKTVVADA
+1193 DVTATDSKSVVADA

-1219 NDTNVK
+1219 NDTNVQ

-1230 TNAPAI
+1230 TNAPAMK
-1236 TATSTN
+1236 ATSTN
-1242 GLLSGTIGTDGT
+1242 GLLSGTIGTNGT
-1254 IAKLNVNNKLLDEKF
+1254 IDKLTVNTKLLDEKF

-1383 NPNLRRTKAD
+1383 SPNLRRTKAD

>member
-1 MPFMHC
+1 
-7 SKQCLRH
+7 
-14 KHQAQAQNHLPKI
+14 
-27 IQMKQNN
+27 MKQNN

-74 TGDATFD
+74 DGDSNLDSAKEWLD
-81 VDDWVKSLKDNGT
+81 SLKNGNGT
-94 VTITGDKAN
+94 ITITGVDTDK
-103 TGDHG
+103 GSGG
-108 KFEKV
+108 KFSQV
-113 GIQTTASGDT
+113 HITGASGDGV
-123 HLTLSSQEKVLI
+123 TLELKGEEKLLI
-135 ENTVHPYTEN
+135 ENTKHPYTDNYFEAGASQKLN
-145 HFTAADSKT
+145 
-154 LSIKGEG
+154 IRGEG
-161 TIDVAAEGSST
+161 TIDVATEGSSS

-192 ISVQSN
+192 INVQSN

-217 VIGNNKFSGSTEKP
+217 VIGNNKFSGSTDKP

-236 ATIHVGGTVGHPQNF
+236 ATIHVGGTVGQPQNF

-287 NVTVNGGVLSFAEG
+287 NVTVDGGVISFAEG
-301 KKDGTASYQVAN
+301 KKDGTATYQVAN
-313 TDVND
+313 TDVNN
-318 GNVTVKGGSNI
+318 GNVSVKAGSNV
-329 TIKGGSFNING
+329 TIKGGSFNVNG
-340 KSYVDLSDKLT
+340 KSYVDLSDTLT
-351 ADGASLNVADTAVI
+351 VQSATFKVGDEAVL
-365 AGHQDAAG
+365 AGHESASGG
-373 KGKIEVKGNA
+373 KAKVVLSG
-383 SSEGTLNLSKEKL
+383 SSEGEATLELTKAKL
-396 VSFLTAKNAEGSQ
+396 KSFLKAQNADGSK
-409 LQYVDENKQFKDPAN
+409 LQYVDENAQFKDPNN
-424 KMGNATAGGVVL
+424 KLKNATAGSVVL
-436 SSGGGINFT
+436 NSGGGINFT

-452 DGKLKFSDKG
+452 DSDLKFSDKSEV
-462 DTGAITLK
+462 GAITIK
-470 QDSFVRG
+470 DNSFVRG
-477 QHVSISKNIENANK
+477 QHVSISKNIENASK
-491 LNVQAKNLTLGSQ
+491 LNVQAKNLTLGS
-504 KFDSSSTAL
+504 KNFDSSSTAL

-543 DKSETIKGCLKI
+543 DKSETIKGGLKI

-716 HLDGSKILELKEGKT
+716 HLDGSKILDLKEGKT
-731 VEFKKDA
+731 VEFKKDV
-738 FAADAIK
+738 FAEDAIK

-763 TMDQFKDLKTKTTFE
+763 TMDQFKDLKQKTTFE
-778 GFFDGFAISDANA
+778 GFFDGFAITNSDA
-791 KPEMG
+791 KPEMNLG
-796 LDELEQGTP
+796 DLEQGTP

-813 VKVPEAV
+813 VKVETNIDKSV
-820 DQSISVGNVVVEA
+820 SVGNVVVTA
-833 SKPLDIAAGGGSSS
+833 SPLEIAAGGSSS

-866 GNGKNNFVQTAD
+866 GNSKNNFVQTAD

-920 GSAPGMVTVKGD
+920 GSAPGKVTVKGD
-932 IGAKDAGIGTVKV
+932 IGASDKGIGTVKV

-976 LITITAGKNGSASS
+976 LITITAGTTGSASS

-1001 KFDGSGSHVIAGNAS
+1001 KFDGSGSHVIAGNAI

-1065 ASYHVVENLAGTNDA
+1065 ASYHVVENLAGANDA

-1193 DVTATDSKTVVADA
+1193 DVSGADNKTVVADA

-1254 IAKLNVNNKLLDEKF
+1254 IAKLDVNTKLLDEKF

-1434 AEGTGNGGGLKDDF
+1434 AEGSGNGGGLKDDF

-1485 AEYGN
+1485 AEYGS
-1490 LGTKADSKAFSAG
+1490 LGSKADSKAFSAG

>member
-1 MPFMHC
+1 
-7 SKQCLRH
+7 
-14 KHQAQAQNHLPKI
+14 
-27 IQMKQNN
+27 MKQNN

-182 GGKLDVDVGN
+182 GGKLNVDVGN
-192 ISVQSN
+192 INVQSN

-236 ATIHVGGTVGHPQNF
+236 ATIHVGGTVGAPQNF

-259 GNESTNITVNRDGKI
+259 GNESSNITVNRDGKI

-287 NVTVNGGVLSFAEG
+287 NVTVDGGVLSFAEG
-301 KKDGTASYQVAN
+301 VAGGKGTATYQVAN

-318 GNVTVKGGSNI
+318 GNVSVKAGSNV
-329 TIKGGSFNING
+329 TIKGGSFNVNG
-340 KSYVDLSDKLT
+340 KSYVDLSDTLT
-351 ADGASLNVADTAVI
+351 VQSATFKVGDEAVL
-365 AGHQDAAG
+365 AGHESASGG
-373 KGKIEVKGNA
+373 KAKVVLSG
-383 SSEGTLNLSKEKL
+383 SSEGEATLELTKAKL
-396 VSFLTAKNAEGSQ
+396 KSFLKAQNADGSK
-409 LQYVDENKQFKDPAN
+409 LQYVDENAQFKDPNN
-424 KMGNATAGGVVL
+424 KLKNATAGSVVL
-436 SSGGGINFT
+436 NSGGGINFT

-452 DGKLKFSDKG
+452 DSDLKFSDKSEV
-462 DTGAITLK
+462 GAITIK
-470 QDSFVRG
+470 DNSFVRG
-477 QHVSISKNIENANK
+477 QHVSISKKIENAAK
-491 LNVQAKNLTLGSQ
+491 LNVQAKNLTLGS
-504 KFDSSSTAL
+504 KNFDSSSTAL

-543 DKSETIKGCLKI
+543 DKSETIKGGLKI

-716 HLDGSKILELKEGKT
+716 HLDGSKILDLKEGKT
-731 VEFKKDA
+731 VEFKKDV
-738 FAADAIK
+738 FAEDAIK

-778 GFFDGFAISDANA
+778 GFFDGFAITNSDA

-813 VKVPEAV
+813 VKVETNIDKSV
-820 DQSISVGNVVVEA
+820 SVGNVVVTA
-833 SKPLDIAAGGGSSS
+833 SPLEIAAGGSSS

-920 GSAPGMVTVKGD
+920 GSAPGKVTVKGD

-976 LITITAGKNGSASS
+976 LITITAGKTGSASS

-1065 ASYHVVENLAGTNDA
+1065 ASYHVVENLAGANDA

-1136 GIKLEGK
+1136 GIKLDK
-1143 DKIVVDPKAT
+1143 QDKIVVDPKAT

-1178 VYTVGSDGKKQGAAI
+1178 VYTVGPDGKKTGAAI
-1193 DVTATDSKTVVADA
+1193 DVSGADNKTVVADA

-1242 GLLSGTIGTDGT
+1242 GLLSGTISPDGT
-1254 IAKLNVNNKLLDEKF
+1254 IDKLNVNTKLLDEKF

-1383 NPNLRRTKAD
+1383 NPNLRRTKSD

-1434 AEGTGNGGGLKDDF
+1434 AEGSGNGGGLKDDF

>member
-1 MPFMHC
+1 
-7 SKQCLRH
+7 
-14 KHQAQAQNHLPKI
+14 
-27 IQMKQNN
+27 MKQNN

-74 TGDATFD
+74 DGDSNLDSAKEWLD
-81 VDDWVKSLKDNGT
+81 SLKNGNGT
-94 VTITGDKAN
+94 ITITGVDTDK
-103 TGDHG
+103 GSGG
-108 KFEKV
+108 KFSQV
-113 GIQTTASGDT
+113 HITGASGDGV
-123 HLTLSSQEKVLI
+123 TLELKGEEKLLI
-135 ENTVHPYTEN
+135 ENTKHPYTDNYFEAGASQKLN
-145 HFTAADSKT
+145 
-154 LSIKGEG
+154 IRGEG
-161 TIDVAAEGSST
+161 TIDVAPEGSRT

-182 GGKLDVDVGN
+182 GGKLDVNVGN
-192 ISVQSN
+192 INVQSN
-198 LQIATHGDA
+198 MHIATNDA
-207 SVASVAAKNI
+207 ASTATVAAQNI
-217 VIGNNKFSGSTEKP
+217 VIGNNKFTGSTDKP

-236 ATIHVGGTVGHPQNF
+236 ATIHVGGTVDAPQNF
-251 SGDGTSTL
+251 SGDGTSIL

-287 NVTVNGGVLSFAEG
+287 NVTVDGGVLSFAEG
-301 KKDGTASYQVAN
+301 VAGGKGTATYQVAN

-329 TIKGGSFNING
+329 TIKGGSFNLNG

-351 ADGASLNVADTAVI
+351 VDGASLNVADTAVI

-452 DGKLKFSDKG
+452 DGKLKFSDNG
-462 DTGAITLK
+462 GEGTIALK

-477 QHVSISKNIENANK
+477 QHVSISKKIENASK
-491 LNVQAKNLTLGSQ
+491 LNVQAKNLTLGS
-504 KFDSSSTAL
+504 KNFDSSSTAL
-513 GVKSLF
+513 GVKGLF

-543 DKSETIKGCLKI
+543 DKSETIKGGLKI

-591 SGSGSTGSGSGTPSG
+591 SGSGSTGSGGGTASG

-648 GIADSGTT
+648 AIADSGTT

-731 VEFKKDA
+731 VEFKKDV
-738 FAADAIK
+738 FAEDAIK

-763 TMDQFKDLKTKTTFE
+763 TMDQFKDLKQKTTFE

-791 KPEMG
+791 KPEMNLG
-796 LDELEQGTP
+796 DLEQGTP

-820 DQSISVGNVVVEA
+820 EQSISVGNVVVEA
-833 SKPLDIAAGGGSSS
+833 SKPLDIAAGGSSS

-932 IGAKDAGIGTVKV
+932 IGAKDAGISTVKV

-1065 ASYHVVENLAGTNDA
+1065 ASYHVVENLAGANDA

-1153 GPDAATQAT
+1153 GPDAATNAN

-1178 VYTVGSDGKKQGAAI
+1178 VYTVGSDGKKTGAAI
-1193 DVTATDSKTVVADA
+1193 DVSGADNKTVVADA

-1230 TNAPAI
+1230 TNAPAMN
-1236 TATSTN
+1236 ATSTN
-1242 GLLSGTIGTDGT
+1242 GLLSGTIGPDGT
-1254 IAKLNVNNKLLDEKF
+1254 IAKLNVNNKLLNEKF

-1383 NPNLRRTKAD
+1383 SPNLRRTKAD

>member
-1 MPFMHC
+1 
-7 SKQCLRH
+7 
-14 KHQAQAQNHLPKI
+14 
-27 IQMKQNN
+27 MKQNN

-74 TGDATFD
+74 A
-81 VDDWVKSLKDNGT
+81 DDGVLDTDEWLKSLKDGNGT
-94 VTITGDKAN
+94 VTITGNDADK
-103 TGDHG
+103 GSGG
-108 KFEKV
+108 KFSQV
-113 GIQTTASGDT
+113 HITGASGDGV
-123 HLTLSSQEKVLI
+123 TLELKAEQKILI
-135 ENTVHPYTEN
+135 ENTKHPYTDNYFE
-145 HFTAADSKT
+145 AAASQK
-154 LSIKGEG
+154 LNIRGEG
-161 TIDVAAEGSST
+161 TIDVATEGSSS

-198 LQIATHGDA
+198 MHIATHGDA
-207 SVASVAAKNI
+207 SVATVAAKNI
-217 VIGNNKFSGSTEKP
+217 VIGNNKFSGSTDKP

-236 ATIHVGGTVGHPQNF
+236 ATIHVGGTVGQPQNF

-287 NVTVNGGVLSFAEG
+287 NVTVDGGVISFAEG
-301 KKDGTASYQVAN
+301 KKDGTATYQVAN
-313 TDVND
+313 TDVNN
-318 GNVTVKGGSNI
+318 GNVSVKAGSNV
-329 TIKGGSFNING
+329 TIKGGSFNVNG
-340 KSYVDLSDKLT
+340 KSYVDLSDTLT
-351 ADGASLNVADTAVI
+351 VQSATFKVGDEAVL
-365 AGHQDAAG
+365 AGHESASGG
-373 KGKIEVKGNA
+373 KAKVVLSG
-383 SSEGTLNLSKEKL
+383 SSEGEATLELTKAKL
-396 VSFLTAKNAEGSQ
+396 KSFLKAQNADGSQ
-409 LQYVDENKQFKDPAN
+409 LQYVDENAQFKDPNN
-424 KMGNATAGGVVL
+424 KLKNATAGSVVL
-436 SSGGGINFT
+436 NSGGGINFT

-452 DGKLKFSDKG
+452 DSDLKFSDG
-462 DTGAITLK
+462 STSAVGSITVK
-470 QDSFVRG
+470 DGGFVRG
-477 QHVSISKNIENANK
+477 QDVSISKNIENASK

-527 ADDGN
+527 ADNGN

-543 DKSETIKGCLKI
+543 DKSETIKGGLKI

-561 IKGGDYHMEQGKDLI
+561 ITGGDYHMEQGKDLI
-576 IANVKPSTDTGPGSG
+576 IANVKPSTDTGPGTG
-591 SGSGSTGSGSGTPSG
+591 SGSGSTGSGGGTPSG

-620 EAGTGAVSG
+620 EAGANAVSG

-656 STPAK
+656 SPPAK

-672 VNGGKLETTGENGIK
+672 VHGGKLETTGENGIK

-731 VEFKKDA
+731 VEFKKDV
-738 FAADAIK
+738 FAEDAIK

-763 TMDQFKDLKTKTTFE
+763 TMDQFKDLKQKTTFE
-778 GFFDGFAISDANA
+778 GFFDGFAISNSDA

-796 LDELEQGTP
+796 LDDLEQGTP

-813 VKVPEAV
+813 VKVETNIDKSV
-820 DQSISVGNVVVEA
+820 SVGNVVVTA
-833 SKPLDIAAGGGSSS
+833 SPLEIAAGGGSSS

-901 GAIKAEAE
+901 GAIKADKE
-909 NQGQLLIGNNE
+909 NEGQLLIGNNE
-920 GSAPGMVTVKGD
+920 GSAPGKVTVKGD

-976 LITITAGKNGSASS
+976 LITITAGKTGSASS

-1065 ASYHVVENLAGTNDA
+1065 ASYHVVENLAGANDA

-1101 FESKDDVLSI
+1101 FDSKDDVLSI

-1136 GIKLEGK
+1136 GIKLEGQ

-1178 VYTVGSDGKKQGAAI
+1178 VYTVGPDGKKTGAAI
-1193 DVTATDSKTVVADA
+1193 DVSGADNKTVVADA

-1236 TATSTN
+1236 NATSTN
-1242 GLLSGTIGTDGT
+1242 GLLSGTISPDGT
-1254 IAKLNVNNKLLDEKF
+1254 IAKLNVNTKLLDEKF

-1372 KPTEAVTGFWA
+1372 KPTEAVAGFWA

-1420 NLTVGAAASIGRGD
+1420 NLTVGAAASLGRGD

-1485 AEYGN
+1485 AEYGS

>member
-1 MPFMHC
+1 
-7 SKQCLRH
+7 
-14 KHQAQAQNHLPKI
+14 
-27 IQMKQNN
+27 MKQNN

-74 TGDATFD
+74 ANDGVLDTDE
-81 VDDWVKSLKDNGT
+81 WLNSLKANGT
-94 VTITGDKAN
+94 VTITGNDADK
-103 TGDHG
+103 GSGG
-108 KFEKV
+108 KFSQV
-113 GIQTTASGDT
+113 HITGASGDGV
-123 HLTLSSQEKVLI
+123 TLELKGEEKLLI
-135 ENTVHPYTEN
+135 DNTTHPYTDNYFEAGASQKLN
-145 HFTAADSKT
+145 
-154 LSIKGEG
+154 IRGEG

-182 GGKLDVDVGN
+182 GGKLNVDVGN
-192 ISVQSN
+192 INVQSN

-217 VIGNNKFSGSTEKP
+217 VIGNNKFSGSDDKP

-236 ATIHVGGTVGHPQNF
+236 ATIHVGGTVGAPQNF

-259 GNESTNITVNRDGKI
+259 GNESSNITVNRDGKI

-287 NVTVNGGVLSFAEG
+287 NVTVEGGVLSFAEG
-301 KKDGTASYQVAN
+301 KKGGTATYQVAN

-318 GNVTVKGGSNI
+318 GNVTVKSGSNI
-329 TIKGGSFNING
+329 TIKGGSFNVNG

-351 ADGASLNVADTAVI
+351 VDGASLNVADTAVI

-383 SSEGTLNLSKEKL
+383 ASEGTLNLSKDKL
-396 VSFLTAKNAEGSQ
+396 ISFLTAKNADGSQ
-409 LQYVDENKQFKDPAN
+409 LQYVDENKQFKDPTN
-424 KMGNATAGGVVL
+424 KMGNATSGGVVL

-462 DTGAITLK
+462 DTGAITLN
-470 QDSFVRG
+470 DNSFVRG
-477 QHVSISKNIENANK
+477 QHVSISKNIENAAK
-491 LNVQAKNLTLGSQ
+491 LNVQAKTLTLGSQ

-543 DKSETIKGCLKI
+543 DKSETIKGGLKI

-591 SGSGSTGSGSGTPSG
+591 SGSGSGSTGPGGGTSSGSGSTGSGGGTSSG

-620 EAGTGAVSG
+620 EAGDNAVSG

-656 STPAK
+656 SPPAK

-731 VEFKKDA
+731 VEFKKDV
-738 FAADAIK
+738 FAEDAIK

-763 TMDQFKDLKTKTTFE
+763 TMEQFKDLKTKTTFE
-778 GFFDGFAISDANA
+778 GFFDGFAISNSDA
-791 KPEMG
+791 KPEMNLG
-796 LDELEQGTP
+796 DLEQGTP

-813 VKVPEAV
+813 VKVETNIDKSV
-820 DQSISVGNVVVEA
+820 SVGNVVVTA
-833 SKPLDIAAGGGSSS
+833 SPLEITAGGGSSN
-847 PDTSGNS
+847 PNTSGSS

-901 GAIKAEAE
+901 GAIKADAE
-909 NQGQLLIGNNE
+909 DQGQLLIGNNE
-920 GSAPGMVTVKGD
+920 GSAPGKVTVKGD
-932 IGAKDAGIGTVKV
+932 IGASDKGIGTVKV

-976 LITITAGKNGSASS
+976 LITITAGKTGSASS

-1065 ASYHVVENLAGTNDA
+1065 ASYHVVENLAGANDA

-1136 GIKLEGK
+1136 GIKLEGQ

-1178 VYTVGSDGKKQGAAI
+1178 VYTVGPDGKKQGAAI
-1193 DVTATDSKTVVADA
+1193 DVTATDNKTVVADA

-1230 TNAPAI
+1230 TNAPAMN
-1236 TATSTN
+1236 ATSTN

-1254 IAKLNVNNKLLDEKF
+1254 IAKLDVNTKLLDEKF
-1269 AKVSK
+1269 AKISK

-1286 GNNVFDGTNGAGGEY
+1286 GTNVFDGTNGAGGEY

-1321 AIYAGSAQASMA
+1321 AIYAGSAQASMT
-1333 AVDALND
+1333 AVGALND

-1353 KSSSQIFNQNDNLL
+1353 KSSSQIFNQKDNLL

-1372 KPTEAVTGFWA
+1372 QPTEAVAGFWA
-1383 NPNLRRTKAD
+1383 SPNLRRTKAD

-1420 NLTVGAAASIGRGD
+1420 NLTVGAAASLGRGD

-1485 AEYGN
+1485 AEYGS

-1533 NLGSAKGEIAN
+1533 NLVSAKGEIAN

>member
-1 MPFMHC
+1 
-7 SKQCLRH
+7 
-14 KHQAQAQNHLPKI
+14 
-27 IQMKQNN
+27 MKQNN

-74 TGDATFD
+74 AGDGSLN
-81 VDDWVKSLKDNGT
+81 VDEWLDSLKSGNGT
-94 VTITGDKAN
+94 VTITGVATDKGN
-103 TGDHG
+103 GG
-108 KFEKV
+108 KFEK
-113 GIQTTASGDT
+113 IEIENPSGSGSE
-123 HLTLSSQEKVLI
+123 LKLESNQKILI
-135 ENTVHPYTEN
+135 ESTAHPYTTN
-145 HFTAADSKT
+145 HMTANAQN

-161 TIDVAAEGSST
+161 TIDVAAEQT
-172 NPGLFMVAKG
+172 AATPNGLFMNAKAN
-182 GGKLDVDVGN
+182 GKLDVDVGN
-192 ISVQSN
+192 INVQSN
-198 LQIATHGDA
+198 LMITTHGAD
-207 SVASVAAKNI
+207 SVAKVAAKNI
-217 VIGNNKFSGSTEKP
+217 TIGDNKFTASGSAP
-231 EESGR
+231 EALGR
-236 ATIHVGGTVGHPQNF
+236 ATLNVGSTIGAPLNF
-251 SGDGTSTL
+251 SGDGHAVL
-259 GNESTNITVNRDGKI
+259 GNESTNITVNRDGKL
-274 RLTSGKNNTVKAA
+274 RLSTGKDNTVKAA
-287 NVTVNGGVLSFAEG
+287 NVTVDGGVLSFAEG

-313 TDVND
+313 TDVNN
-318 GNVTVKGGSNI
+318 GNVSVKAGSNV
-329 TIKGGSFNING
+329 TIKGGSFNVNG
-340 KSYVDLSDKLT
+340 KSYVDLSDTLT
-351 ADGASLNVADTAVI
+351 VQSATFKVGDEAVL
-365 AGHQDAAG
+365 AGHESASGG
-373 KGKIEVKGNA
+373 KAKVVLSG
-383 SSEGTLNLSKEKL
+383 SSEGEATLELTKAKL
-396 VSFLTAKNAEGSQ
+396 KSFLKAQNADGSK
-409 LQYVDENKQFKDPAN
+409 LQYVDENAQFKDPNN
-424 KMGNATAGGVVL
+424 KLKNATAGSVVL
-436 SSGGGINFT
+436 NSGGGINFT

-452 DGKLKFSDKG
+452 DSDLKFSEKG
-462 DTGAITLK
+462 EAGAITLK
-470 QDSFVRG
+470 EDSFVRG

-543 DKSETIKGCLKI
+543 DKSETIKGGLKI

-731 VEFKKDA
+731 VEFKKDV
-738 FAADAIK
+738 FAEDAIK

-763 TMDQFKDLKTKTTFE
+763 TMEQFKDLKTKTTFE

-791 KPEMG
+791 KPEMNLG
-796 LDELEQGTP
+796 DLEQGTP

-820 DQSISVGNVVVEA
+820 EQSISVGNVVVEA
-833 SKPLDIAAGGGSSS
+833 SKPLDIAAGGSSS

-920 GSAPGMVTVKGD
+920 GSAPGKVTVKGD

-976 LITITAGKNGSASS
+976 LITITAGTTGSASS

-1065 ASYHVVENLAGTNDA
+1065 ASYHVVENLAGANDA

-1101 FESKDDVLSI
+1101 FDSKDDVLSI

-1136 GIKLEGK
+1136 GIKLEGQ

-1178 VYTVGSDGKKQGAAI
+1178 VYTVGPDGKKQGAAI
-1193 DVTATDSKTVVADA
+1193 DVSGADNKTVVADA

-1383 NPNLRRTKAD
+1383 SPNLRRTKAD

-1434 AEGTGNGGGLKDDF
+1434 AEGSGNGGGLKDDF

>member
-1 MPFMHC
+1 
-7 SKQCLRH
+7 
-14 KHQAQAQNHLPKI
+14 
-27 IQMKQNN
+27 MKQNN

-74 TGDATFD
+74 A
-81 VDDWVKSLKDNGT
+81 DDGVLDTDEWLKSLKDGNGT
-94 VTITGDKAN
+94 VTITGNDADK
-103 TGDHG
+103 GSGG
-108 KFEKV
+108 KFSQV
-113 GIQTTASGDT
+113 HITGASGDGV
-123 HLTLSSQEKVLI
+123 TLELKAEQKILI
-135 ENTVHPYTEN
+135 ENTKHPYTDNYFE
-145 HFTAADSKT
+145 AADSQK
-154 LSIKGEG
+154 LNIRGEG
-161 TIDVAAEGSST
+161 TIDVAAEGSSS

-192 ISVQSN
+192 INVQSN

-217 VIGNNKFSGSTEKP
+217 VIGNNKFSGSTDKP

-236 ATIHVGGTVGHPQNF
+236 ATIHVGGTVGQPQNF

-287 NVTVNGGVLSFAEG
+287 NVTVDGGVISFAEG
-301 KKDGTASYQVAN
+301 VAGGKGTATYQVAN

-329 TIKGGSFNING
+329 TIKGGSFNLNG

-351 ADGASLNVADTAVI
+351 VDGASLNVADTAVI

-383 SSEGTLNLSKEKL
+383 ASEGTLNLSKDKL
-396 VSFLTAKNAEGSQ
+396 ISFLTAKNSDGSP

-424 KMGNATAGGVVL
+424 KMGNATSGGVVL

-452 DGKLKFSDKG
+452 DGKLTFADSG
-462 DTGAITLK
+462 EAGAITLK

-477 QHVSISKNIENANK
+477 QDVSISKNIENASK

-543 DKSETIKGCLKI
+543 DKSETIKGGLKI

-576 IANVKPSTDTGPGSG
+576 IANVKPSTDTGPGSGSG

-716 HLDGSKILELKEGKT
+716 HLDGSKILDLKEGKT
-731 VEFKKDA
+731 VEFKKDV
-738 FAADAIK
+738 FAEDAIK

-763 TMDQFKDLKTKTTFE
+763 TMEQFKDLKTKTTFE

-791 KPEMG
+791 KPEMNLG
-796 LDELEQGTP
+796 DLEQGTP

-820 DQSISVGNVVVEA
+820 EQSISVGNVVVEA
-833 SKPLDIAAGGGSSS
+833 SKPLDIAAGGSSS

-920 GSAPGMVTVKGD
+920 GSAPGKVTVKGD
-932 IGAKDAGIGTVKV
+932 IGASDKGIGTVKV

-953 EGSSVTTQNLQLA
+953 EGSSVTTKNLQLA

-976 LITITAGKNGSASS
+976 LITITAGTTGSASS

-1035 KVGGLGADVL
+1035 KIGGLGADVL

-1065 ASYHVVENLAGTNDA
+1065 ASYHVVENLAGANDA

-1136 GIKLEGK
+1136 GIKLNGQ

-1178 VYTVGSDGKKQGAAI
+1178 VYTVGPDGKKTGAAI
-1193 DVTATDSKTVVADA
+1193 DVSGADNKTVVADA

-1230 TNAPAI
+1230 TNAPAMN
-1236 TATSTN
+1236 ATSTN
-1242 GLLSGTIGTDGT
+1242 GLLSGTIGPDGT
-1254 IAKLNVNNKLLDEKF
+1254 IAKLDVNTKLLDEKF

-1383 NPNLRRTKAD
+1383 SPNLRRTKAD

-1569 WIVSPSLDLS
+1569 WIVSPTLDLS

>member
-1 MPFMHC
+1 
-7 SKQCLRH
+7 
-14 KHQAQAQNHLPKI
+14 
-27 IQMKQNN
+27 MKQNN

-60 ALTAGGVSSYAHAA
+60 AITAGGVSSYAHAA
-74 TGDATFD
+74 DGDLDSTQKWLD
-81 VDDWVKSLKDNGT
+81 SLKAGNGT
-94 VTITGDKAN
+94 ITITGNDTDKG
-103 TGDHG
+103 TDG
-108 KFEKV
+108 KYSKV
-113 GIQTTASGDT
+113 TISGDSGDGV
-123 HLTLSSQEKVLI
+123 TLELKAEQKILI
-135 ENTVHPYTEN
+135 ENTKHPYKEN
-145 HFTAADSKT
+145 YFEAAASQK
-154 LSIKGEG
+154 LNIRGEG
-161 TIDVAAEGSST
+161 TIDVAPEGSST

-182 GGKLDVDVGN
+182 GGKLDVNVGN
-192 ISVQSN
+192 INVQSN
-198 LQIATHGDA
+198 MHIATHGDA
-207 SVASVAAKNI
+207 SVATVAAQNI
-217 VIGNNKFSGSTEKP
+217 VIGNNKFTGSTDKP

-236 ATIHVGGTVGHPQNF
+236 ATIHVGGTVDAPQNF
-251 SGDGTSTL
+251 SGDGTSIL
-259 GNESTNITVNRDGKI
+259 GNESSNITVNRDGKI
-274 RLTSGKNNTVKAA
+274 RLNTGKDNAVKAA
-287 NVTVNGGVLSFAEG
+287 NVTVDGGVISFAEG
-301 KKDGTASYQVAN
+301 KKGGNAIYQVAN
-313 TDVND
+313 TDVNN
-318 GNVTVKGGSNI
+318 GNVSVKAGSNV
-329 TIKGGSFNING
+329 TIKGGSFNVNG
-340 KSYVDLSDKLT
+340 KSYVDLSDTLT
-351 ADGASLNVADTAVI
+351 VQSATFKVGDEAVL
-365 AGHQDAAG
+365 AGHESASGG
-373 KGKIEVKGNA
+373 KAKVVLSG
-383 SSEGTLNLSKEKL
+383 SSEGEATLELTKAKL
-396 VSFLTAKNAEGSQ
+396 KSFLKAQNADGSK
-409 LQYVDENKQFKDPAN
+409 LQYVDENEQFKNPAN
-424 KMGNATAGGVVL
+424 KLKNATAGSVVL
-436 SSGGGINFT
+436 NSGGGINFT

-452 DGKLKFSDKG
+452 DSDLKFSDG
-462 DTGAITLK
+462 STSAVGSITVN
-470 QDSFVRG
+470 DGGFVRG
-477 QHVSISKNIENANK
+477 QHVSISKKIENAAK
-491 LNVQAKNLTLGSQ
+491 LNVQAKNLTLGS
-504 KFDSSSTAL
+504 KNFDSSSTAL
-513 GVKSLF
+513 GVKGLF

-543 DKSETIKGCLKI
+543 DKSETIKGGLKI

-576 IANVKPSTDTGPGSG
+576 IANVKPSTDNGPGSG

-716 HLDGSKILELKEGKT
+716 HLDGSKILDLKEGKT
-731 VEFKKDA
+731 VEFKKDV
-738 FAADAIK
+738 FAEDAIK

-763 TMDQFKDLKTKTTFE
+763 TMEQFKDLKTKTTFE

-791 KPEMG
+791 KPEMNLG
-796 LDELEQGTP
+796 DLEQGTP

-813 VKVPEAV
+813 VKVETNIDKSV
-820 DQSISVGNVVVEA
+820 SVGNVVVTA
-833 SKPLDIAAGGGSSS
+833 SPLEIAAGGSSS

-920 GSAPGMVTVKGD
+920 GSAPGKVTVKGD

-976 LITITAGKNGSASS
+976 LITITAGTTGSASS

-1065 ASYHVVENLAGTNDA
+1065 ASYHVVENLAGANDA

-1101 FESKDDVLSI
+1101 FDNKDDVLSI

-1178 VYTVGSDGKKQGAAI
+1178 VYTVGPDGKKTGAAI
-1193 DVTATDSKTVVADA
+1193 DVTATDSKSVVADA

-1254 IAKLNVNNKLLDEKF
+1254 IAKLNVNTKLLDEKF

-1312 LEADKAAHA
+1312 LEADKAAHT

-1383 NPNLRRTKAD
+1383 SPNLRRTKAD

>member
-1 MPFMHC
+1 
-7 SKQCLRH
+7 
-14 KHQAQAQNHLPKI
+14 
-27 IQMKQNN
+27 MKQNN

-74 TGDATFD
+74 AGDGSLN
-81 VDDWVKSLKDNGT
+81 VDEWLESLKSGNGT
-94 VTITGDKAN
+94 VTITGVATDK
-103 TGDHG
+103 GSGG
-108 KFEKV
+108 KFEK
-113 GIQTTASGDT
+113 IEIENPSGSGSE
-123 HLTLSSQEKVLI
+123 LKLESNQKILI
-135 ENTVHPYTEN
+135 ESTAHPYTTN
-145 HFTAADSKT
+145 HMTANAQN

-161 TIDVAAEGSST
+161 TIDVAAEGGDK

-182 GGKLDVDVGN
+182 GGKLNVDVGN
-192 ISVQSN
+192 INVQSN

-236 ATIHVGGTVGHPQNF
+236 ATIHVGGTVDAPQNF
-251 SGDGTSTL
+251 SGDGTSIL

-274 RLTSGKNNTVKAA
+274 RLNTGKNNTVKAA
-287 NVTVNGGVLSFAEG
+287 NVTVDGGVLSFAEG
-301 KKDGTASYQVAN
+301 VAGGKGTATYQVAN
-313 TDVND
+313 TDVNN
-318 GNVTVKGGSNI
+318 GNVSVKAGSNV
-329 TIKGGSFNING
+329 TIKGGSFNLNG
-340 KSYVDLSDKLT
+340 KSYVDLSDTLT
-351 ADGASLNVADTAVI
+351 VQSANFKVGDEAVLAGNESAS
-365 AGHQDAAG
+365 GG
-373 KGKIEVKGNA
+373 KAKVVLSG
-383 SSEGTLNLSKEKL
+383 SSEGEATLELTKAKL
-396 VSFLTAKNAEGSQ
+396 KSFLKAQNADGSK
-409 LQYVDENKQFKDPAN
+409 LQYVDENAQFKDPNN
-424 KMGNATAGGVVL
+424 KLKNATAGSVVL
-436 SSGGGINFT
+436 NSGGGINFT

-452 DGKLKFSDKG
+452 DSDLKFSEKG
-462 DTGAITLK
+462 EAGAITLK
-470 QDSFVRG
+470 EDSFVRG
-477 QHVSISKNIENANK
+477 QHVSISKNIENASK

-543 DKSETIKGCLKI
+543 DKSETIKGGLKI

-591 SGSGSTGSGSGTPSG
+591 SGSGSGSTGSGGGTASG

-716 HLDGSKILELKEGKT
+716 HLDGSKILDLKEGKT
-731 VEFKKDA
+731 VEFKKDV
-738 FAADAIK
+738 FAEDAIK

-763 TMDQFKDLKTKTTFE
+763 TMDQFKDLKQKTTFE

-791 KPEMG
+791 KPEMNLG
-796 LDELEQGTP
+796 DLEQGTP

-820 DQSISVGNVVVEA
+820 EQSISVGNVVVEA
-833 SKPLDIAAGGGSSS
+833 SKPLDIAAGGSSS

-920 GSAPGMVTVKGD
+920 GSAPGKVTVKGD
-932 IGAKDAGIGTVKV
+932 IGASDKGIGTVKV

-953 EGSSVTTQNLQLA
+953 EGNSVTTQNLQLA

-976 LITITAGKNGSASS
+976 LITITAGKTGSASS

-1153 GPDAATQAT
+1153 GPDVATNAN

-1178 VYTVGSDGKKQGAAI
+1178 VYTVGPDGKKTGAAI

-1230 TNAPAI
+1230 TNAPAM

-1242 GLLSGTIGTDGT
+1242 GLLSGTIGPDGT
-1254 IAKLNVNNKLLDEKF
+1254 IAKLNVNNKLLNEKF

-1383 NPNLRRTKAD
+1383 SPNLRRTKAD